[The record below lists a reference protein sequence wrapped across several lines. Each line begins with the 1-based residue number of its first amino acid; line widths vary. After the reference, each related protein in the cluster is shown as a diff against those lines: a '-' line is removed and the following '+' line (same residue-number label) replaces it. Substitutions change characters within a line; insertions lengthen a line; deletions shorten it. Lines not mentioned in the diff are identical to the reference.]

1 MTSRR
6 GHSLR
11 AAEKD
16 RPKLPAKKERPQV
29 PAVGDSPQ
37 VPSFRKTVPHGE
49 PFKHVPDDY
58 SVVSSSL
65 GSWGNTA
72 FLGMETLVSEV
83 SFLLNAVSVLT
94 RSLSVTIL

>member
-11 AAEKD
+11 ATEKD
-16 RPKLPAKKERPQV
+16 CPKLPAKKERPQV

-37 VPSFRKTVPHGE
+37 VPSFRKTVPHGYS
-49 PFKHVPDDY
+49 FKHVPNDY
-58 SVVSSSL
+58 SVVSSL
-65 GSWGNTA
+65 GSWGDTA